1 MIRIIVVRID
11 LGLKYKSLS
20 LRLVLNALR
29 IKELLYLSSY
39 YFDCPEILNTL
50 VLIIS
55 TQRILN
61 ILTLFVFL

>member
-1 MIRIIVVRID
+1 MIGIIVVRID
-11 LGLKYKSLS
+11 LGLKSLS
-20 LRLVLNALR
+20 LRSVLNALR

-39 YFDCPEILNTL
+39 YFDCPEMLNTL

>member
-1 MIRIIVVRID
+1 MTGIIVIRID
-11 LGLKYKSLS
+11 LGLKSLS
-20 LRLVLNALR
+20 LRSVLNALR

-39 YFDCPEILNTL
+39 YFDCPEMLNTL

>member
-1 MIRIIVVRID
+1 MIGIIVIRID
-11 LGLKYKSLS
+11 LGLKSLS
-20 LRLVLNALR
+20 LRSVLNALR

-39 YFDCPEILNTL
+39 YFDCPEMLNTL